1 MILPI
6 VLLCSNACVL
16 WFVWKTHQQTLKR
29 VAAAQK
35 VHQEVIQQL
44 QGVIEEIEQL
54 RHDVQN
60 QSSAD
65 AVDHEADW
73 WKSA

>member
-1 MILPI
+1 MIIPV

-16 WFVWKTHQQTLKR
+16 WFVWKTHQQTQRR
-29 VAAAQK
+29 VAAAQR
-35 VHQEVIQQL
+35 VHREVIKQL
-44 QGVIEEIEQL
+44 QQVVREIEQL

-60 QSSAD
+60 QTGMD

-73 WKSA
+73 WKKA

>member
-1 MILPI
+1 MIIPV

-16 WFVWKTHQQTLKR
+16 WFVWKTHQQTQQR
-29 VAAAQK
+29 VAAAQR

-44 QGVIEEIEQL
+44 QGVIQEIEQL
-54 RHDVQN
+54 RHDVHN
-60 QSSAD
+60 QSSVD

-73 WKSA
+73 WKNA

>member
-1 MILPI
+1 MIIPI

-16 WFVWKTHQQTLKR
+16 WFVWKTHQQIQQR
-29 VAAAQK
+29 VDAAQR

-44 QGVIEEIEQL
+44 HDVVAEIEQL
-54 RHDVQN
+54 RHEIQN
-60 QSSAD
+60 QTNAD